1 MLDTPATQ
9 IGNDPATGKNTL
21 TFEEVEAATAY
32 KVYRSDSKDGSYK
45 LMKTVVD
52 GTSYVNTSAVAGKA
66 YWYKVKAINTDLDIS
81 SKYSAVKS
89 RTCDLP
95 RPVVTGGHK
104 ADTGKNK
111 LTWEAID
118 GAKEYKVYRSAS
130 KDSGYKLMKTTTELS
145 YVNTGAKA
153 GETWYYKVVAIH
165 ANSAA
170 NSAYSAPKGLV
181 CDLAR
186 PVVTIALSSGKPK
199 LSWKAIEGAKA
210 YKVYRSESKSSG
222 YELIKTTTS
231 LVYTNTKAVKGKTYY
246 YKVMAIHEKS
256 AANSAYSLVKSIKA
270 TK

>member
-1 MLDTPATQ
+1 M
-9 IGNDPATGKNTL
+9 
-21 TFEEVEAATAY
+21 
-32 KVYRSDSKDGSYK
+32 
-45 LMKTVVD
+45 
-52 GTSYVNTSAVAGKA
+52 
-66 YWYKVKAINTDLDIS
+66 
-81 SKYSAVKS
+81 
-89 RTCDLP
+89 
-95 RPVVTGGHK
+95 VTGGHK

-153 GETWYYKVVAIH
+153 GETWYYKVMAVH
-165 ANSAA
+165 SKSAA
-170 NSAYSAPKGLV
+170 NSAYSEIKTIT
-181 CDLAR
+181 CDLPR

-222 YELIKTTTS
+222 YKLMKTTTNLS
-231 LVYTNTKAVKGKTYY
+231 YTNTGAEKGKTYY
-246 YKVMAIHEKS
+246 YKVMAVHTKS
-256 AANSAYSLVKSIKA
+256 AANSAYSLIKSIKA